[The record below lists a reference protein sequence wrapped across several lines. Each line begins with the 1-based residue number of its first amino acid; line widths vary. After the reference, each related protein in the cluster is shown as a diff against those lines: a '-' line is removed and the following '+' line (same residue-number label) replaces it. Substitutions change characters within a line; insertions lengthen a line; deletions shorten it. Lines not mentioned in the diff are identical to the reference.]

1 MEPELEDRPLGES
14 PAPLRLVV
22 PFVWRYRGRLAAAM
36 CFLLLAA
43 GSTLILPIGVRQV
56 IDLGF
61 NAGTSETINR
71 YFVALFGVAVAMA
84 VFGGLRF
91 YFVSWIGERVV
102 ADLRSAVFRRV
113 IAMDPGFFEVTRTG
127 EVLSRLNTDTTLVQ
141 TVVGS
146 SISVALR
153 TAFMLLGSIVLLVVT
168 SPRLAA
174 MMALVIPLVL
184 VPIILLGRWIRRL
197 SRSSQDRIAD
207 FSALGSETLNA
218 VSTVQAFN
226 QTGRESQRFDGSVLQ
241 AFVAAIRRIVAGTA
255 MSITVVILIFG
266 SIVLVLW
273 AGAQA
278 VIGGTMS
285 AGELS
290 QFILYA
296 VIAASSAGA
305 LTEVWGDVQRAAGAM
320 ERIAELLEA
329 RSSITSPESPMAVP
343 ATEAARLELEDVRFA
358 YPSRPDV
365 PALDGVNVSIEP
377 GETVAVVGPSG
388 AGKTT
393 LFALI
398 MRFYDPQEGHI
409 RLEGIDLREADV
421 EDVRRHMAIVAQD
434 PVIFGG
440 TVSENIRYG
449 RPDASDEEVREAARI
464 AHADEF
470 IDRLEEGYDT
480 DLGERGVRL
489 SGGQRQRI
497 SIARAVLTQP
507 SLLLLDEATSSLD
520 AQSERHVQEALEQ
533 LSETRTTLVIAHR
546 LATVRSADRILVLEH
561 GRLVEQGTHD
571 DLMKTSKLYAH
582 LARLQ
587 FAA

>member
-329 RSSITSPESPMAVP
+329 RSSITSPESPMPVP
-343 ATEAARLELEDVRFA
+343 ATEAARLELEGVRFA

-398 MRFYDPQEGHI
+398 MRFYDPQKGSI
-409 RLEGIDLREADV
+409 RLEGIDLRDADV

-470 IDRLEEGYDT
+470 IDRLEKGYDT

-520 AQSERHVQEALEQ
+520 AQSERYVQEALEQ

-561 GRLVEQGTHD
+561 GKLVEQGTHD
-571 DLMKTSKLYAH
+571 DLMETSKLYAH

>member
-1 MEPELEDRPLGES
+1 MEAEIQDRPVADS
-14 PAPLRLVV
+14 PVPLRLVV
-22 PFVWRYRGRLAAAM
+22 PYVLKYRGRLAAAM

-61 NAGTSETINR
+61 STGTSDTINR
-71 YFVALFGVAVAMA
+71 YFVALFAVAVAMA

-102 ADLRSAVFRRV
+102 ADLRSAVFGRV
-113 IAMDPGFFEVTRTG
+113 IAMDPAFFETTQTG

-153 TAFMLLGSIVLLVVT
+153 TAFMLVGSIVLLIVT

-226 QTGRESQRFDGSVLQ
+226 QTRRESQRFDGSVRQ
-241 AFVAAIRRIVAGTA
+241 AFAAAIRRIVAGTT

-329 RSSITSPESPMAVP
+329 RPNIASPAVP
-343 ATEAARLELEDVRFA
+343 VELPSTDAARLALEEVRFA
-358 YPSRPDV
+358 YPSRPDM
-365 PALDGVNVSIEP
+365 PALDGVSVAIEP
-377 GETVAVVGPSG
+377 GETVAIVGPSG

-393 LFALI
+393 LFALL
-398 MRFYDPQEGHI
+398 MRFYDPQDGRI
-409 RLEGIDLREADV
+409 LLEGVDLRDADV
-421 EDVRRHMAIVAQD
+421 ESVRRRMAIVAQD

-440 TVSENIRYG
+440 SVRENIRYG
-449 RPDASDEEVREAARI
+449 RPDASDDDVLDAARI

-470 IDRLEEGYDT
+470 IDRLENGYDT

-520 AQSERHVQEALEQ
+520 AQSERYVQEALEQ
-533 LSETRTTLVIAHR
+533 LSRSRTTLVIAHR
-546 LATVRSADRILVLEH
+546 LATVRSADRILVMEH

-571 DLMKTSKLYAH
+571 ALMQQSALYAH
-582 LARLQ
+582 LAKLQ